1 LASKPSALRVQPGV
15 STPASPDSAAV
26 PKRQNRL
33 SREQYVE
40 GVLAGDRKMLA
51 RAITLIESS
60 RAEDAELAQDIL
72 EACLPHTGNSIRLG
86 ITGVPGAGKSTLIDA
101 LGMHLIREH
110 GQRVAVLAI
119 DPSSELSGGS
129 ILGDKTRMNAL
140 SQSEEAFIRPSP
152 SRGALGGVAQRTR
165 EAMLLCE
172 AAGFHRI
179 IVETVGTGQS
189 EVAVHSMVDF
199 FLLLM
204 ISGAGDELQGMKRGV
219 MEMADAVVINKA
231 DGDNR
236 AKAER
241 TRVEFQSA
249 LHFFPPSPTGWTPRS
264 LTCSALTGEGIPEIW
279 NCVSEHTEL
288 LKSNDWF
295 DRIRHN
301 QLKKWMHEVIE
312 RGLIRSF
319 RTHPQVKQK
328 LAELEREVTEGRLTS
343 FRAANR
349 LLQLYKSK
357 EEKSKEE

>member
-1 LASKPSALRVQPGV
+1 MEPKVSALRVQPGV
-15 STPASPDSAAV
+15 RTPSPPDSSSL
-26 PKRQNRL
+26 PKRRSRL
-33 SREQYVE
+33 TRKQYID

-60 RAEDAELAQDIL
+60 RADDAELAQEIL

-110 GQRVAVLAI
+110 GQKVGVLAI
-119 DPSSELSGGS
+119 DPSSEVSGGS

-140 SQSEEAFIRPSP
+140 SQNQNAFIRPSA

-172 AAGFHRI
+172 AAGFQRI

-189 EVAVHSMVDF
+189 ETAVHSMVDF

-236 AKAER
+236 IKAER
-241 TRVEFQSA
+241 TRAEFQNA
-249 LHFFPPSPTGWTPRS
+249 LHYFPPPPTGWTPCS
-264 LTCSALTGEGIPEIW
+264 LTCSALTGEGIRELW
-279 NCVSEHTEL
+279 DCVCEHTKL
-288 LKSNDWF
+288 LKSNQWF
-295 DRIRHN
+295 ERVRRN
-301 QLKKWMHEVIE
+301 QLKKWMYEVIE
-312 RGLIRSF
+312 RGLVRNF
-319 RTHPQVKQK
+319 RNHPLVKQK
-328 LAELEREVTEGRLTS
+328 LAELEREVTEGRVTS
-343 FRAANR
+343 FRAANS
-349 LLQLYKSK
+349 LLELYTNH
-357 EEKSKEE
+357 ET